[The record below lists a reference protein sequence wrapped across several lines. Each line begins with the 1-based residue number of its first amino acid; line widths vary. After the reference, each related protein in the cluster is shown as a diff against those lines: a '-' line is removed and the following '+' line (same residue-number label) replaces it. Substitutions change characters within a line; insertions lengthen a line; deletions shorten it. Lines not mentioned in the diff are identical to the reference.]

1 MSDQYDAAAPLIQVA
16 LDTDEAVGNSLAA
29 LTRAL
34 LRVVRA
40 INGNI
45 VIQLGDTAAA
55 TKISVLKSN
64 GSEAFWFKSDGTS
77 SISPGGTP
85 VTGSGTLNK
94 LPYWTSSSALG
105 DSILS
110 QSGTTLT
117 VANNIALTGTVD
129 GVDVS
134 DFYAQRGAVNG
145 LALLDASA
153 RLVSTH
159 FPALTGDITTTAG
172 ALATT
177 LATVNANVG
186 TFGSTTQ
193 SVQVTVN
200 AKGLIT
206 AISNQT
212 IAAGVGGSGT
222 SGTIAKF
229 TAGTTLGNSIITE
242 SGAAISVAGTVTV
255 VGQSNAN
262 QLIVKGHSTQTSGQI
277 VIQTSAAAE
286 LARVY
291 VVAANY
297 SLGIGYLAGQSMT
310 GDANLAIGAN
320 ALKTT
325 VTGYNNTAIGKNALM
340 LANNS
345 AHDNVSVGY
354 NSQSAVTSG
363 QYNLSIGT
371 DSLVLNQTG
380 SSNVGVGMNALR
392 ACTASENVGVGGYTG
407 YYNSTGAQNVYI
419 GCSAGTTCL
428 GSRNIIIGFTACE
441 GTQATYSDS
450 VYIGFQSGNG
460 ASCGNY
466 NVAIGRES
474 LKATVANAVAIGY
487 QAGKAQTGAGF
498 TAVGYQAGLTSS
510 SGTNSTLIGYQ
521 AGTSL
526 TTNGGCVFLGY
537 QAGYS
542 ETAANKLYIA
552 NSSTTTPLIYG
563 DFSTPSLTLN
573 GTVTIADAYNLAFGT
588 TTGMKL
594 GTATSQKLG
603 VWNATPIV
611 QPTTAVAAA
620 TFTANSGTAVNDA
633 STFDGYTIK
642 QIVKALRNIGW
653 LA

>member
-110 QSGTTLT
+110 QSGSTLT
-117 VANNIALTGTVD
+117 VADNIALTGTVD

-212 IAAGVGGSGT
+212 IAAGMGGSGT
-222 SGTIAKF
+222 GGKIAKF
-229 TAGTTLGNSIITE
+229 TASTTLGDSIITE
-242 SGAAISVAGTVTV
+242 SGATISVAGTVTV
-255 VGQSNAN
+255 VGSSNVN
-262 QLIVKGHSTQTSGQI
+262 QLIVKGHSTQTAAQI
-277 VIQTSAAAE
+277 TIQSSAGAEWLSIRGLANGSVLIGKEAGPSITSADS
-286 LARVY
+286 
-291 VVAANY
+291 VA
-297 SLGIGYLAGQSMT
+297 IGYRAMNGVTST
-310 GDANLAIGAN
+310 NSIAIGTQALTSGHSNIAIGYWAGKQITGGLYNVLIGEGAGYALTTGINNFLLGTN
-320 ALKTT
+320 AGWNLTGSDNICIGAFGMYYSTT
-325 VTGYNNTAIGKNALM
+325 AASNTAIG
-340 LANNS
+340 
-345 AHDNVSVGY
+345 SVAGVTINGDRNTVIGY
-354 NSQSAVTSG
+354 CA
-363 QYNLSIGT
+363 
-371 DSLVLNQTG
+371 
-380 SSNVGVGMNALR
+380 
-392 ACTASENVGVGGYTG
+392 GYTG
-407 YYNSTGAQNVYI
+407 G
-419 GCSAGTTCL
+419 GSAV
-428 GSRNIIIGFTACE
+428 SF
-441 GTQATYSDS
+441 SDS
-450 VYIGFQSGNG
+450 VYIGTKSGYGSNAG
-460 ASCGNY
+460 SY
-466 NVAIGRES
+466 NTAVGTES
-474 LKATVANAVAIGY
+474 LQKVITGATAIGY
-487 QAGKAQTGAGF
+487 KAGFVATGAGQ
-498 TAVGYQAGLTSS
+498 V
-510 SGTNSTLIGYQ
+510 LIGYQ
-521 AGTSL
+521 AGVAV
-526 TTNGGCVFLGY
+526 TTGTNNTIVGY
-537 QAGYS
+537 QAGASLSTNGGSVMIGYQAGNA

-563 DFSTPSLTLN
+563 DFSTPSLTFN
-573 GTVTIADAYNLAFGT
+573 GTVNIADAKNVVFGT
-588 TTGMKL
+588 TTGSKL
-594 GTATSQKLG
+594 GSGATEKIG
-603 VWNATPIV
+603 AWGATPIV

-620 TFTANSGTAVNDA
+620 TFVANAGTAVNDA
-633 STFDGYTIK
+633 STFDGYTLK
-642 QIVKALRNIGW
+642 QIAKALRNIGW